1 MKFTLDARDT
11 ETRARAGTL
20 ELAHG
25 TVKTPIFMPVG
36 TQATVKTLS
45 PEELKGFGSQI
56 ILSNTFHLYLRPGLE
71 IVKKAGGLHKF
82 MNWNLP
88 LLTDSGG
95 FQVFSLAELR
105 KIDEDGVSFQSPSDG
120 SKHRFTPESATE
132 IQIGLGADIIM
143 AFDECAPYPCDE
155 AYAMKALERTTRWA
169 GRCVEYF
176 KVHGDRG
183 QQALFGIVQGS
194 TYPELR
200 KLSARQLVALDFPG
214 YAIGGLSVGE
224 PKDKMLAT
232 LEAVEPELPGDK
244 PRYLMGVGT
253 PEELWEGVER
263 GIDMFDCVMPTRIA
277 RNGTL
282 FTSRGRVVLKNA
294 RYREDF
300 GKPDPEC
307 NCYTC
312 THYTIAY
319 LRHLSIAGEIFGLRL
334 NSLHNL
340 AYMLRL
346 CSQMR
351 KAIENGTFS
360 REKRVFYSAYQ
371 SGKGESE

>member
-1 MKFTLDARDT
+1 LKFTLTAKDPS
-11 ETRARAGTL
+11 TRARAGTL

-25 TVKTPIFMPVG
+25 TVQTPIFMPVG

-45 PEELKGFGSQI
+45 PEELVGLGSQI
-56 ILSNTFHLYLRPGLE
+56 ILSNTFHLYLRPGLD
-71 IVKKAGGLHKF
+71 IVTKAGGLHKF
-82 MNWNLP
+82 MNWKLP
-88 LLTDSGG
+88 VLTDSGG
-95 FQVFSLAELR
+95 FQVFSLAEMR

-120 SKHRFTPESATE
+120 SKHRFTAESATS
-132 IQIGLGADIIM
+132 IQIGLGADVIM
-143 AFDECAPYPCDE
+143 AFDECAPWPCDE
-155 AYAMKALERTTRWA
+155 AYAMQALERTTRWA
-169 GRCVEYF
+169 ARCVDYF
-176 KVHGDRG
+176 KEHGDPAR
-183 QQALFGIVQGS
+183 QALFGIVQGS

-200 KLSARQLVALDFPG
+200 KLSARQLVDLDFPG

-224 PKDKMLAT
+224 PKDKMLST
-232 LEAVEPELPGDK
+232 LEAVEPELPAEK

-307 NCYTC
+307 DCYTC
-312 THYTIAY
+312 SNYTIAY
-319 LRHLSIAGEIFGLRL
+319 LRHLSATGELFGLRL

-360 REKRVFYSAYQ
+360 QKKREFYAAYA
-371 SGKGESE
+371 GA